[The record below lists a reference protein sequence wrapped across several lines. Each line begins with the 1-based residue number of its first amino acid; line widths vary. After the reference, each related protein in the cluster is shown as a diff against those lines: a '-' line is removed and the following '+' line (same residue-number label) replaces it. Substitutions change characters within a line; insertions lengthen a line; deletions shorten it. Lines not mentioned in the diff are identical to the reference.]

1 MFTIR
6 KIEDIKPDTIESVKK
21 DLERLKS
28 QYGDME
34 LMDVIM
40 KAIQLDKGHWNK
52 CPNGHYYAIGDCGG
66 AMEVSRC
73 PDCKAQIGGKDHV
86 LIEGNSF
93 ASDLGGV
100 SAWNPEG
107 FDARV
112 ARGEVDLNDI

>member
-1 MFTIR
+1 MHREQCEKLVQYFSARFNLKDEMSLI
-6 KIEDIKPDTIESVKK
+6 IE
-21 DLERLKS
+21 
-28 QYGDME
+28 
-34 LMDVIM
+34 
-40 KAIQLDKGHWNK
+40 AIGLPRGNWNK
-52 CPNGHYYAIGDCGG
+52 CPNGHYYAIGECGG

-73 PDCKAQIGGKDHV
+73 PDCKAQIGGNSHV

-93 ASDLGGV
+93 ASELGGV